1 MAVFRSFRYSKAFK
15 LEVVKAMESG
25 RFGSICE
32 ANRHFGVKG
41 ATTIRNWLLAY
52 GKNHLISKVI
62 RVEKPDEQSELVK
75 MRAQVA
81 DLEQALGRTQADSLL
96 NDAFFRLVCEKYGEN
111 PESFKKKANTERST
125 TRPPRKIKK
134 RGPGRGK

>member
-1 MAVFRSFRYSKAFK
+1 
-15 LEVVKAMESG
+15 
-25 RFGSICE
+25 
-32 ANRHFGVKG
+32 
-41 ATTIRNWLLAY
+41 
-52 GKNHLISKVI
+52 
-62 RVEKPDEQSELVK
+62 